1 MGKLTFT
8 AIYTTS
14 RHLSLRRNRFSMRY
28 LERLHYIS
36 YVASDQRFHA
46 SAEIPFGLT
55 YSIQSNEIGNK
66 DEKHLTPAKLAAFY
80 KVAGFNYDSEWT

>member
-36 YVASDQRFHA
+36 YVASDQRFQA
-46 SAEIPFGLT
+46 SAKIPFWLT
-55 YSIQSNEIGNK
+55 
-66 DEKHLTPAKLAAFY
+66 
-80 KVAGFNYDSEWT
+80 